1 MKKYEESQDDDRTYR
16 HAEEH
21 GVHGPQIHLRE
32 AGSRTSSQ
40 ALQIIPIMQH
50 RNKMSKIQANQI
62 CIIQYFIYFH
72 VCFAIESL
80 NWFDRV
86 LVIFAHCKNFPQMMD
101 AQLDDMDDQQRAL

>member
-1 MKKYEESQDDDRTYR
+1 MKKYEESQDDDGTYR

-40 ALQIIPIMQH
+40 ALQIIPTMQH

-62 CIIQYFIYFH
+62 CITSNHSAIFIF
-72 VCFAIESL
+72 VLRLSL
-80 NWFDRV
+80 L
-86 LVIFAHCKNFPQMMD
+86 LV
-101 AQLDDMDDQQRAL
+101 